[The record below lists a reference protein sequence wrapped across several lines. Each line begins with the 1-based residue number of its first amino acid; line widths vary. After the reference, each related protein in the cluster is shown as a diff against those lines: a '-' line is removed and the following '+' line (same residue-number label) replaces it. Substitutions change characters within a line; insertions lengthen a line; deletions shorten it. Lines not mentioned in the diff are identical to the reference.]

1 MRLFRTEEAAS
12 RIAVFVLGQN
22 VAIQDLSR
30 IFKTDGIPQVVSRQ
44 ALVLRCRV
52 RLPQAILIRLG
63 AKSTA
68 ILAWGSVEPP
78 IVAPCY

>member
-52 RLPQAILIRLG
+52 RLPQAILIPVSYTHLDVYKRQEYAYALF
-63 AKSTA
+63 
-68 ILAWGSVEPP
+68 V
-78 IVAPCY
+78 